1 MEPITLEPPP
11 DQTTPTTQMVS
22 SMSRLVPTFT
32 ENHYAMIDG
41 EGCIADDDAANTA
54 LKETI
59 VSALYQSCEE
69 LQIPREQTIST
80 VGTPNS

>member
-1 MEPITLEPPP
+1 MEPITLEPLP

-41 EGCIADDDAANTA
+41 EGYIADDAANTA

-59 VSALYQSCEE
+59 VSDLYQSCEE

-80 VGTPNS
+80 AGTPNS